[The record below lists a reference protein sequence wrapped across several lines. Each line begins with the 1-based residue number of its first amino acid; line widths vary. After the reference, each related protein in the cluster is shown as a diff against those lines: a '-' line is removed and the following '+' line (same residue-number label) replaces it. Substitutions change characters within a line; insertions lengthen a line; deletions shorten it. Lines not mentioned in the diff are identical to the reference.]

1 MVCIAAFIIL
11 ALIGVFVAII
21 SIFKRDVGRAY
32 WKVFKKAWGCVWK
45 KVRLQKC
52 ETNFKDDV
60 KNSLLKKVVLT
71 KPNLVKPLSII
82 IEILSVIIVAV
93 VIWAI
98 LTSIKALLALWT
110 LGTCNVSHPAS
121 CALGSESCSIDETD
135 LNWFTEWGEIFAAVP
150 DRFRSWNAEEY
161 IVEPVIHID
170 DGTDR
175 AKPLALDI
183 VDPGC
188 SACMQS
194 YKNQLNGEFIKKHN
208 LLIMI
213 YPIELDDGSYKFQ
226 NSGIIAR
233 YIHASN
239 LKSTDYGLKILDRI
253 FTEKNEA
260 GTIYQNVFN
269 NNLNEQEAEELL
281 ISWLSDFGA
290 NESET
295 KEISNLA
302 NSETVTELMTK
313 IKTMTTETVRAKGIP
328 TLIYDGRKHLGLY
341 KD

>member
-11 ALIGVFVAII
+11 ALLGIFVAIV
-21 SIFKRDVGRAY
+21 SIFKRDIGVTY

-71 KPNLVKPLSII
+71 KPKLVKPLSVV
-82 IEILSVIIVAV
+82 IEVLSVAIVAV
-93 VIWAI
+93 VVWAL

-150 DRFRSWNAEEY
+150 DRFHSWDAESY
-161 IVEPVIHID
+161 IIEPVVKI
-170 DGTDR
+170 GSSEMTNNY
-175 AKPLALDI
+175 ALDI
-183 VDPGC
+183 IDPGC

-194 YKNQLNGEFIKKHN
+194 YKNQLNGDFIKKHN
-208 LLIMI
+208 ILIMV
-213 YPIELDDGSYKFQ
+213 YPIELDDGSYKFA

-239 LKSTDYGLKILDRI
+239 LKTNDYGLKILDRI
-253 FTEKNEA
+253 FTEKDKS

-269 NNLNEQEAEELL
+269 NNLNSQEAEELL
-281 ISWLSDFGA
+281 ISWLAEFGA
-290 NESET
+290 DET
-295 KEISNLA
+295 EIKEISKLA
-302 NSETVTELMTK
+302 NSEEVTELMAR
-313 IKTMTTETVRAKGIP
+313 IKAMVTETVRAKGIP